1 MSSDTDSTVDKL
13 PSNFCV
19 HPWTNLMVNNP
30 GTYGFCCIAWRA
42 HLVDKDGK
50 VVHASNTTPIEAWN
64 AHSLREVRKAMAKG
78 EKLDACSK
86 CWFQEETGKNSYRHR
101 HNSEWEQRLGLKEIK
116 RRVQETEDN
125 DGYLS
130 TPPDYLDLRL
140 GNLCNLKC
148 RMCNVFNSNQIE
160 KEHIEFKT
168 NNRYADMWT
177 KQWPSDINGPPY
189 NMTWVEAPEFWN
201 ELNGYIPNLKKVY
214 FTGGEPTLLQSTYD
228 FMQEMVDQG
237 VQSKVDLMFNTN
249 CTNAQPRFL
258 EMLSKFRH
266 VQIQASID
274 GTELVNDYIRA
285 PSHWETIKKNFIALG
300 ELPNV
305 KLNMSPAIQ
314 IFNILNIDKIIEL
327 GEEVSKK
334 QNRVIDVD
342 FLYVIQPTYLD
353 VSNLSDNVKNI
364 AFLKLQRMQ
373 ANWLYKKS
381 EVTRNSV
388 DSYLNV
394 LENERDKN
402 WKSNMEDFWDMTNL
416 VDNKRKQKFKDYIPD
431 VYGLM
436 NDEGTK

>member
-1 MSSDTDSTVDKL
+1 
-13 PSNFCV
+13 
-19 HPWTNLMVNNP
+19 MVNNT
-30 GTYGFCCIAWRA
+30 GTYGFCCIAWRGF
-42 HLVDKDGK
+42 LKDEKGQP
-50 VVHASNTTPIEAWN
+50 VHASNTTPDEAWN
-64 AHSLREVRKAMAKG
+64 ARSLRDIRKAMVKG
-78 EKLDACSK
+78 EKLDMCNK
-86 CWFQEETGKNSYRHR
+86 CWFQEDTGKNSYRER
-101 HNSEWEQRLGLKEIK
+101 HNNEWTQRLGEEEIH
-116 RRVQETEDN
+116 RRVKETEKY
-125 DGYLS
+125 DGHLS
-130 TPPDYLDLRL
+130 TPPDFLDLRL

-148 RMCNVFNSNQIE
+148 RMCNVFNSSQIE

-189 NMTWVEAPEFWN
+189 DMTWVEAPSFWN
-201 ELNGYIPNLKKVY
+201 VLNGYVPKLKKVY

-228 FMQEMVDQG
+228 FMQEMVNQG
-237 VQSKVDLMFNTN
+237 VQDKVDLMFNTN

-258 EMLSKFRH
+258 EMLSKFKH

-274 GTELVNDYIRA
+274 GTGLVNDYIRA

-314 IFNILNIDKIIEL
+314 MFNIMNIDEIIKF

-334 QNRVIDVD
+334 QKRVIDID

-353 VSNLSDNVKNI
+353 VSNLSDDVKNI
-364 AFLKLQRMQ
+364 AFLKLQQMQ
-373 ANWLYKKS
+373 GTWLYNKS
-381 EVTRNSV
+381 QVTKNSV

-402 WKSNMEDFWDMTNL
+402 WKSNLEDFWDMTNL
-416 VDNKRKQKFKDYIPD
+416 LDSKRKQKFKDYIPD

-436 NDEGTK
+436 NDERTQ